1 MNKSEPRRK
10 TSITLK
16 DGLWLKFQNYALNKN
31 RISRSA
37 NIELEKA
44 MDEYMKKHPIK
55 KKGDQKR

>member
-16 DGLWLKFQNYALNKN
+16 DDLWYNFQQYALAKN
-31 RISRSA
+31 RIARST

-44 MDEYMKKHPIK
+44 MTEYMKKHPVK
-55 KKGDQKR
+55 KKGDQKK